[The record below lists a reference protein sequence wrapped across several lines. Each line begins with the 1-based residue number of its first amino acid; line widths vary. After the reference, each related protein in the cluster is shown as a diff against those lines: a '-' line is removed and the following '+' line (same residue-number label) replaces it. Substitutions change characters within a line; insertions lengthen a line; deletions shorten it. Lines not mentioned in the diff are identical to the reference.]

1 MKCMSHQHRV
11 MAGDERIQEHAEQ
24 RLRGSD
30 ERDVCVQ
37 VRQHHSPWQRAAVA
51 RLASSSLRQPD
62 AMMANVSEGAKRV
75 RKDEMEVP
83 DQKRCSD
90 VEVSV
95 DSTETHAMME
105 GLSVALDLPL
115 ESFSADLH
123 IIRACRRRAD
133 EVRRAGH
140 NI

>member
-1 MKCMSHQHRV
+1 
-11 MAGDERIQEHAEQ
+11 MAASSGGE
-24 RLRGSD
+24 
-30 ERDVCVQ
+30 
-37 VRQHHSPWQRAAVA
+37 
-51 RLASSSLRQPD
+51 LASSSLRQLD
-62 AMMANVSEGAKRV
+62 AVMADVSGGAKRV

-83 DQKRCSD
+83 DQKRFSD

-123 IIRACRRRAD
+123 ITERAD
-133 EVRRAGH
+133 VERMKSGALATTYDVYLCESGFT
-140 NI
+140 